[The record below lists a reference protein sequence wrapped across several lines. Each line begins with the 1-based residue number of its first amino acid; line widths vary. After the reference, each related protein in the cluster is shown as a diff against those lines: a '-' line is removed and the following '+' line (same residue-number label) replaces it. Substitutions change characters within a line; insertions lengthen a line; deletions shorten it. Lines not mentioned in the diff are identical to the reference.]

1 MLNRVEIVPT
11 KRPRIMFTCD
21 DETKIYLEEWAET
34 ENRTLSN
41 LMETLVRE
49 AIAARKERQDKP
61 PASSTSA
68 KGTGGKR
75 KTKGGD
81 DE

>member
-1 MLNRVEIVPT
+1 
-11 KRPRIMFTCD
+11 MFTCD
-21 DETKIYLEEWAET
+21 DETKTYLEEWAET

-49 AIAARKERQDKP
+49 AIAARKGRQDKP

-68 KGTGGKR
+68 KGTGGKG

-81 DE
+81 DG

>member
-1 MLNRVEIVPT
+1 MLNRVETVPT

-21 DETKIYLEEWAET
+21 DETKSYLEEWAET

-49 AIAARKERQDKP
+49 AIAARQAHEP
-61 PASSTSA
+61 PASAGTSA
-68 KGTGGKR
+68 KSTGGKR
-75 KTKGGD
+75 KSKGVK